1 MSALLLVRDIDFAG
15 DSRGQSVTQPDD
27 PVLVSEGTSLE
38 LKCNYSYGATPYLLW
53 YVQYPRQRPQLL
65 LKYFSGNTVV
75 QGIGGFVAEL
85 KSSEFSFNLRK
96 FSAHW
101 SDSAEY
107 FCALRGTVPGTA
119 GEVEHKPFAVVEFSD
134 TQDRF

>member
-38 LKCNYSYGATPYLLW
+38 LECNYSYGATAYLLW
-53 YVQYPRQRPQLL
+53 YVQYPRQRLQLL

-101 SDSAEY
+101 SDMAEY
-107 FCALRGTVPGTA
+107 FCATEGHSA
-119 GEVEHKPFAVVEFSD
+119 W
-134 TQDRF
+134 DRRRS